1 MATASQANTYEIFI
15 ETIKKWLADLGV
27 NSTLFVEITK
37 DETLPMTVRTL
48 AAGVLQYLQL
58 PTDLIPNKYQ
68 FIGLI
73 DDVIVMIVGLIIIAP
88 LMPKERLNYY
98 GQKYE
103 AIDKVEEYKQ
113 IMTSTLGI
121 LWEHIV
127 QFVETLRKH
136 TFKDKTTEE
145 VVQSPELSE
154 ALFDETMVFV
164 ANLDLDPE
172 SLDSDIKQL
181 PAPEKVIGLLSSG
194 LEEAQKQQV
203 KDEDSASQ
211 TKSAFKRMLLSAT
224 DRQES
229 LPPAGR
235 SRKKTI
241 LKKLNF

>member
-1 MATASQANTYEIFI
+1 MATASQANTYETFI
-15 ETIKKWLADLGV
+15 EIIKKWLADLGV
-27 NSTLFVEITK
+27 NSKLFVEITG

-58 PTDLIPNKYQ
+58 PTDLIPDKYR

-73 DDVIVMIVGLIIIAP
+73 DDVIVMIVGLVIITP

-103 AIDKVEEYKQ
+103 AIGKVEEYER
-113 IMTSTLGI
+113 IMTSALGI
-121 LWEHIV
+121 LWERLV

-145 VVQSPELSE
+145 VVQSPELRE

-164 ANLDLDPE
+164 ANLNLDPE

-194 LEEAQKQQV
+194 LEEAQKQQT
-203 KDEDSASQ
+203 KDEASASQ

-224 DRQES
+224 GRQES
-229 LPPAGR
+229 EKNN
-235 SRKKTI
+235 S
-241 LKKLNF
+241 